1 MNCQHCRDVMFD
13 FFETDFSPAEH
24 RDVLLHLQ
32 GCEKCRK
39 LYELTEAENR
49 ILKDTSYIPML
60 DDGFNLKV
68 MTAIKASTAN
78 QPQAAL
84 KHRGFAGLSGSAFAK
99 VAVAAVLL
107 LACLYVPGILPEL
120 QKSDMTKQAIINE
133 KSTAPSSVALNNK
146 EKASADTQQAQSK
159 MMAKEDQNAYT
170 GNNNCDT
177 TSPNV
182 NSDLRTSKSISDSGS
197 VPASNLPAI
206 LYDGLVSESQPSHVN
221 EDAISSKI
229 MSTGATSPNE
239 ASRSMTYGVRT
250 VKVKNADILSLKN
263 IPSRF
268 VLTATQNVSD
278 NQMEFSFEDA
288 AARQSFSVNV
298 APVADTNLMKASD
311 TEEAANTEAAAGAAD
326 QADSDDT
333 YPQEYSRIIEYSGN
347 AYQIVVSGNM
357 NHEDLDR
364 ITNTI
369 GLGPLSK

>member
-24 RDVLLHLQ
+24 RDILLHLQ

-49 ILKDTSYIPML
+49 ILKDTSYIPSL

-68 MTAIKASTAN
+68 MAAIKASTAN
-78 QPQAAL
+78 QPKAAL
-84 KHRGFAGLSGSAFAK
+84 KHRGFAGMSGSAFAK
-99 VAVAAVLL
+99 VAIAAVLL

-120 QKSDMTKQAIINE
+120 QKSDLTKQVIINE
-133 KSTAPSSVALNNK
+133 KSTSPSSAALNNK
-146 EKASADTQQAQSK
+146 EKSSADTQQAQSK
-159 MMAKEDQNAYT
+159 MIAKEDQNAYT
-170 GNNNCDT
+170 GNINYGT
-177 TSPNV
+177 ASPNL
-182 NSDLRTSKSISDSGS
+182 NSDLGTSKSASDSGS
-197 VPASNLPAI
+197 VPASNLPTV
-206 LYDGLVSESQPSHVN
+206 LYDGSVSESQPSHVN
-221 EDAISSKI
+221 EDGNKI
-229 MSTGATSPNE
+229 MSSGATSPNE
-239 ASRSMTYGVRT
+239 ASRSMMYGVRT

-311 TEEAANTEAAAGAAD
+311 TEETANTEAVD